1 MSGDENKLDDKFNFF
16 EKIVGMVSKYGIK
29 KVIASIFVFMLF
41 IMTMIVFV
49 NQKTIVQKIIQ
60 EQKVAIDVNNAKK
73 LQFRVKEVNPR
84 VDAILYKL
92 LNETGAARSFV
103 IEMHN
108 GVDNP
113 SGLPFVYGEMTYEK
127 VSNDTLKSIIDD
139 YYKLNL
145 ARYPMATYLA
155 KNRHYFGSIEGM
167 YKIDDRLTQKL
178 LLNDVENVGLYSI
191 RGNDIEIGFV
201 GIIYYT
207 PIPGNPERVEGCLLD
222 ASQRLSILLDISNNI
237 DK

>member
-1 MSGDENKLDDKFNFF
+1 MHL
-16 EKIVGMVSKYGIK
+16 
-29 KVIASIFVFMLF
+29 ASIFIFMLF
-41 IMTMIVFV
+41 IMTVIVFV

-73 LQFRVKEVNPR
+73 LQFRVKEINPR

-92 LNETGAARSFV
+92 LNETGSARSFV

-145 ARYPMATYLA
+145 ARYPMATYLS
-155 KNRHYFGSIEGM
+155 KDKHFFGSIEDLH
-167 YKIDDRLTQKL
+167 KIDSRLAQKL
-178 LLNDVENVGLYSI
+178 KLSDVKYLGLYSV
-191 RGNDIEIGFV
+191 RGNDIEIGWV
-201 GIIYYT
+201 GVVYYG
-207 PIPGNPERVEGCLLD
+207 PIHENINRVEGFLLD

-237 DK
+237 GK